1 MESSACIVKLSGP
14 PPTFLPV
21 HGSDKWAGLEPGDP
35 QTHWMVLQK
44 SVRPSPR
51 RAPRSS
57 RCAAD
62 MANQTNTSAP
72 FYSYEYYLDY
82 LDLIPVDERKLK
94 ANKHSIVIVF
104 WVSLAAFVVLLFLI
118 LLYMSWSGSPQMRD
132 NTQHHPTCPW
142 SHSLNLPFCVRR
154 HSPHHRDPRG
164 TRQAPPSSAE
174 EPGSRASGRDQ
185 QPQGESPSAL
195 SPTAPQAHCAL
206 LWELTPDGDP
216 HRVS

>member
-94 ANKHSIVIVF
+94 ANKRKSSTGEATRQRLGVVGSDDSFSIH
-104 WVSLAAFVVLLFLI
+104 LLTPTDVPGKRERDPAL
-118 LLYMSWSGSPQMRD
+118 RD
-132 NTQHHPTCPW
+132 NSERGQN
-142 SHSLNLPFCVRR
+142 SFCYL
-154 HSPHHRDPRG
+154 
-164 TRQAPPSSAE
+164 
-174 EPGSRASGRDQ
+174 
-185 QPQGESPSAL
+185 L
-195 SPTAPQAHCAL
+195 S
-206 LWELTPDGDP
+206 
-216 HRVS
+216 